1 MKRGI
6 IRPAPA
12 EGASGS
18 GVAPATGR
26 MIVHDGEGPTE
37 KDTMGRLGG
46 AALFFALAVASVAA
60 SGGATD
66 TGAASM
72 IEEGRKIALDRRKG
86 NCMAC
91 HVIAGATLPGNVG
104 PPLVAMKARFPD
116 KEELRSRIRD
126 SSQANPQSL
135 MPPFG
140 RHEILTEDEIDKVVE
155 FVHSL

>member
-1 MKRGI
+1 MTGLLGQRSSPDLSRVLRGTSPGARASRTCLVGSRRI
-6 IRPAPA
+6 FAGYRGTALVLALVLAP
-12 EGASGS
+12 
-18 GVAPATGR
+18 
-26 MIVHDGEGPTE
+26 
-37 KDTMGRLGG
+37 LGG
-46 AALFFALAVASVAA
+46 MGS
-60 SGGATD
+60 ATD
-66 TGAASM
+66 AVAASM

-91 HVIAGATLPGNVG
+91 HIMAGATLPGNIG

-116 KEELRSRIRD
+116 KAKLREQIRD
-126 SSQANPQSL
+126 ASAINPRSL